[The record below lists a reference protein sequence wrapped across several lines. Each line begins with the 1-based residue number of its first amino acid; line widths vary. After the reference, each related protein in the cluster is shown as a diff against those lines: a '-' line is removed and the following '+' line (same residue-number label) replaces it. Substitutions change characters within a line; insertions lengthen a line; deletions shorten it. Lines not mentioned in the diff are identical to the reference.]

1 MPLPAIGLLLCS
13 ALLHT
18 IWNFLLKGSGDKTIA
33 TWWVTVIG
41 AGLSLIALSFTGLP
55 PRQLWPFVFF
65 SVLVEAVYFIT
76 LAAAYQGHDFSLVY
90 PMARGAA
97 PAFLLLW
104 SLVLLG
110 ERPTVL
116 GLIGLG
122 LIVSGLV
129 TMGVSMLLEAQER
142 SLHLKGIGLA
152 LATALFIS
160 IYTAIDGTAVKQGP
174 APAYAFLIFA
184 CVPLAVTPF
193 IFSRYRWRRI
203 KNEWQARGARLPLIS
218 VLGIGSYLL
227 ALWAYSFAPLS
238 YSGAIREVSVVLGA
252 FAGWQFL
259 NEKLGGIRVVG
270 AVIIFGGILMIAL
283 YG

>member
-18 IWNFLLKGSGDKTIA
+18 TWNYLLKGSGDKTIA
-33 TWWVTVIG
+33 TWWVTVMG
-41 AGLSLIALSFTGLP
+41 AGLSLIALFFTGLP

-65 SVLVEAVYFIT
+65 SVLVEAVYFLT
-76 LAAAYQGHDFSLVY
+76 LAAAYQQHDFSLIY

-116 GLIGLG
+116 GMIGLG
-122 LIVSGLV
+122 LIVGGLGI
-129 TMGVSMLLEAQER
+129 MGINTLLEAQER

-174 APAYAFLIFA
+174 APAYAFLIFV
-184 CVPLAVTPF
+184 CVPLPVTPF
-193 IFSRYRWRRI
+193 ILKRYRWPQLKR
-203 KNEWQARGARLPLIS
+203 EWITYGARLPLIS
-218 VLGIGSYLL
+218 ALGIGSYLL

-259 NEKLGGIRVVG
+259 KEKLGGVRVAG